1 MSERVPLS
9 KLAGE
14 LRRLKLLEP
23 APTYRETYNAAV
35 DGRIPAERG
44 DNGRWSWAPAD
55 LPLIAAALCRRPR
68 ALQSAE

>member
-9 KLAGE
+9 KLASE
-14 LRRLKLLEP
+14 LRRQNLVEP
-23 APTYRETYNAAV
+23 PPTYRETYNAAL

-44 DNGRWSWAPAD
+44 DNGRWSWAAAD

-68 ALQSAE
+68 TLQSAK